1 MDSAEKTQFPCENCG
16 RLLKSKGGY
25 TNHLKKCKLKTVA
38 NSVIEIDHKHSVVS
52 NANDPDP
59 GTNDE
64 IPFVEETFHWGE
76 RKGSDFTDDL
86 NIAYKQI
93 VFWRQNLFLLPS
105 GKYGKKF
112 IREITRVINCWVDD
126 TALKSVALKP
136 IMVMPALLLQKTSQ
150 TSKLKDLVAALSHG
164 LDLWEQGNLKELLFE
179 GQSIQSQLKRSKKT
193 LSTNDISKQ
202 FVKKMANGNVS
213 GAIKLLS
220 RDMENGIPPL
230 NDETLSLLK
239 QKYPHGKDSVLL
251 PDAPIKVHDFRF
263 EAISS
268 EMIRESALKTRDGA
282 GPSGLNGDG

>member
-1 MDSAEKTQFPCENCG
+1 MPLRYTKNLDPHEGMFRRGIFCELRYVATESTDVKDHVCD
-16 RLLKSKGGY
+16 LL
-25 TNHLKKCKLKTVA
+25 
-38 NSVIEIDHKHSVVS
+38 
-52 NANDPDP
+52 
-59 GTNDE
+59 
-64 IPFVEETFHWGE
+64 
-76 RKGSDFTDDL
+76 R
-86 NIAYKQI
+86 
-93 VFWRQNLFLLPS
+93 R
-105 GKYGKKF
+105 
-112 IREITRVINCWVDD
+112 
-126 TALKSVALKP
+126 
-136 IMVMPALLLQKTSQ
+136 
-150 TSKLKDLVAALSHG
+150 
-164 LDLWEQGNLKELLFE
+164 LDLWEQGNIKELLFE
-179 GQSIQSQLKRSKKT
+179 GETIQSQLKRSKKT